1 MIATLP
7 HECGQVEVLIHR
19 QSKRITLRLD
29 HASRNAQLVLPHKRF
44 LGQGK
49 KLLLQRS
56 NWLSQ
61 QWKKLPVSMPFTA
74 GGTIMLGGEQTQLE
88 FKLGRGAAREQNGKF
103 IVPATQEAAFADR
116 VRRAL
121 IERARV
127 QLHEQVDIY
136 AKCLNVQP
144 QKITVRDTRSRWGS
158 CSAAGNLNFSWRL
171 ICAPAFVLS
180 YVAAH
185 EVAHLREANH
195 SFKFWDLVKQSFGDP
210 APARKYLRANAPE
223 LFAIGAE
230 EQTNLQWRES

>member
-1 MIATLP
+1 MIEALP
-7 HECGQVEVLIHR
+7 HDCGPVSVLIHR
-19 QSKRITLRLD
+19 KSKRITLRLD
-29 HASRNAQLVLPHKRF
+29 HASRNAQLVLPHKKF

-56 NWLSQ
+56 EWLSQ
-61 QWKKLPVSMPFTA
+61 QWEKLPLAMPFIA
-74 GGTIMLGGEQTQLE
+74 GRIILLGGEKTELVFE
-88 FKLGRGAAREQNGKF
+88 TGRGKAREQNGKF

-121 IERARV
+121 IERARISL
-127 QLHEQVDIY
+127 QEQVSLHSER
-136 AKCLNVQP
+136 LNCQP
-144 QKITVRDTRSRWGS
+144 QRITVRDTRSRWGS

-230 EQTNLQWRES
+230 EQTNRQWRVN

>member
-1 MIATLP
+1 MIETLP
-7 HECGQVEVLIHR
+7 HEDGAVSVLIHAR
-19 QSKRITLRLD
+19 TKRITLRLD
-29 HASRNAQLVLPHKRF
+29 HASRQAQLVLPHKKF

-56 NWLSQ
+56 GWLSQ
-61 QWKKLPVSMPFTA
+61 QWKKLPTSMPFIA
-74 GGTIMLGGEQTQLE
+74 GQSILLGGEQT
-88 FKLGRGAAREQNGKF
+88 KLVFETGRGAARYEGGEF
-103 IVPATQEAAFADR
+103 IVPATQAAAFAAR

-127 QLHEQVDIY
+127 QLHEQVDVY
-136 AKCLNVQP
+136 AKCLKLEP
-144 QKITVRDTRSRWGS
+144 QRITVRDTRSRWGS

-195 SFKFWDLVKQSFGDP
+195 SFRFWELVKQSFGDP
-210 APARKYLRANAPE
+210 APARKYLRANAPK

-230 EQTNLQWRES
+230 DRTSQ

>member
-1 MIATLP
+1 VIEALA
-7 HECGQVEVLIHR
+7 HDCGPVSVLIHR
-19 QSKRITLRLD
+19 KSKRITLRLD

-56 NWLSQ
+56 AWLTQ
-61 QWKKLPVSMPFTA
+61 QWKKLPASMPFIA
-74 GGTIMLGGEQTQLE
+74 GGTILLGGEQIELVFE
-88 FKLGRGAAREQNGKF
+88 KGRGKAREQNGKF

-127 QLHEQVDIY
+127 ELREQVDVY

-144 QKITVRDTRSRWGS
+144 QRITVRDTRSRWGS

-223 LFAIGAE
+223 LFAVGAE
-230 EQTNLQWRES
+230 S